1 MDEFLFQSFELNLP
15 INLPFT
21 QKSHRV
27 EFEQIKK
34 KLVVTDSEQV
44 HLENLTGECFHAD
57 LFHMGE
63 FSNTAEKSCQD
74 EMYIRGAH
82 GNFSYKLLFV
92 TR

>member
-1 MDEFLFQSFELNLP
+1 
-15 INLPFT
+15 
-21 QKSHRV
+21 
-27 EFEQIKK
+27 
-34 KLVVTDSEQV
+34 
-44 HLENLTGECFHAD
+44 
-57 LFHMGE
+57 MGE